1 MEYTLLLK
9 GVIIGFAL
17 ALPIGPIGILCV
29 RKTATEGHFSGMV
42 VGFGAATAD
51 AVYGFI
57 AAFGLTVISDAL
69 LEKQMWFRLIG
80 GAFLCYL
87 GVKTLLAKPA
97 ENSQGTNGKGLLG
110 SYVSTFLLTLTN
122 PLSIIAFIGV
132 FAGFGLRNTALSAGS
147 AATLIAGVFLGS
159 SIWFF
164 LLSYGITLFREKINS
179 TGLGWVNRIS
189 GLLIIMFGVIA
200 IASFASSL

>member
-9 GVIIGFAL
+9 GIIIGFAL
-17 ALPIGPIGILCV
+17 ALPIGPIGILCI
-29 RKTATEGHFSGMV
+29 RKTAAEGHLSGMI

-51 AVYGFI
+51 AVYGFV

-69 LEKQMWFRLIG
+69 VTRQGWFRLIG

-87 GVKTLLAKPA
+87 GIKTLLAKPV
-97 ENSQGTNGKGLLG
+97 ESSKGVNGNGLLG

-122 PLSIIAFIGV
+122 PLSIIAFLGV
-132 FAGFGLRNTALSAGS
+132 FAGFGLRDADLTLGS
-147 AATLIAGVFLGS
+147 AATLVAGVFLGS
-159 SIWFF
+159 SLWFF
-164 LLSYGITLFREKINS
+164 LLSYGITLFRERINA

-189 GLLIIMFGVIA
+189 GALIILFGLIA
-200 IASFASSL
+200 IASFF

>member
-9 GVIIGFAL
+9 GIIIGFAL
-17 ALPIGPIGILCV
+17 ALPIGPIGILCI
-29 RKTATEGHFSGMV
+29 RKTATEGHLSGMV
-42 VGFGAATAD
+42 IGFGAATAD

-69 LEKQMWFRLIG
+69 VTRQGWLRLIG

-87 GVKTLLAKPA
+87 GIKTLMAKPA
-97 ENSQGTNGKGLLG
+97 ESSQGSNGKGRLA

-122 PLSIIAFIGV
+122 PLSIIAFLGV
-132 FAGFGLRNTALSAGS
+132 FAGFGLRNTDLSLGS
-147 AATLIAGVFLGS
+147 ATTLIGGVFLGS
-159 SIWFF
+159 SLWFF
-164 LLSYGITLFREKINS
+164 LLSYGITLFRQKINA

-189 GLLIIMFGVIA
+189 GILIIIFGVIA
-200 IASFASSL
+200 MASFLT